1 MTWQLFLGL
10 SIFAEVSGRLI
21 QRVLLRDDKSDP
33 IAYTI
38 VFQLLGGTVIGIYA
52 FITGFTLPNLQPVLL
67 NLVLVPILFG
77 SANIFIFK
85 SLQLTEAS
93 IFTVLFASRSLWL
106 ILGAIL
112 LLSEKFSTQQF
123 MGAVLIITSVIIIS
137 WKRQQIRLQKGEL
150 FAILAAFL
158 LACSILNDAYIV
170 KAFNVPSYLTLQYL
184 ITSIFL
190 WIVYHRKTK
199 KIISLVQSKT
209 IHKIA
214 LLAIA
219 YGTASI
225 TYLSAYKLGNNAAQL
240 GTIFQI
246 SSILTVLL
254 AIIILKEKSSI
265 PIKIVAAILSFIGV
279 LLVK

>member
-21 QRVLLRDDKSDP
+21 QRVILRDDKSDP

-38 VFQLLGGTVIGIYA
+38 VFQLLGGIFIGVYA
-52 FITGFTLPNLQPVLL
+52 LFTGFVIPNLQPVLL
-67 NLVLVPILFG
+67 NFALMPVLYG

-106 ILGAIL
+106 IMGAIL
-112 LLSEKFSTQQF
+112 LLHENFSTQQF
-123 MGAVLIITSVIIIS
+123 IGAMLIIASVIIIS
-137 WKRQQIRLQKGEL
+137 WKRQQIRLQKGEF

-158 LACSILNDAYIV
+158 LASSTLNDTYII

-184 ITSIFL
+184 ITSIVIWAL
-190 WIVYHRKTK
+190 YPKKTK
-199 KIISLVQSKT
+199 KIIALAKNNV
-209 IHKIA
+209 INKIA

-219 YGTASI
+219 YGAASI
-225 TYLSAYKLGNNAAQL
+225 TYLSAYKLGNNAAQI

-254 AIIILKEKSSI
+254 AIVILKEKSAI
-265 PIKIVAAILSFIGV
+265 PIKIIAAILSFIGV
-279 LLVK
+279 LFVK